1 MMPTLPILAK
11 LVLGYDDEGAPIG
24 VGANAPASDNNTT
37 SNDRLGR
44 VTREWSLT
52 PRQTEVLEV
61 LVQDKS
67 NKDLASA
74 MLLYRSTT
82 SSRSRRGVPTS
93 AHTVRAE
100 RGQRDVTEV
109 LVTLGATE
117 RSENILAVHAAD
129 RELGGIVIPASRN
142 LAGRPRANVVR
153 RYGDQLAS
161 VARDDAECVVYGV
174 LGMFTCARAVIE
186 YISAMRFQIARPAR

>member
-1 MMPTLPILAK
+1 M
-11 LVLGYDDEGAPIG
+11 
-24 VGANAPASDNNTT
+24 
-37 SNDRLGR
+37 
-44 VTREWSLT
+44 T

-129 RELGGIVIPASRN
+129 RELGGVVIPASRIHD